1 MKFSAALALVVIVGF
16 VANGSALPAKNRMVY
31 LQQPQWYGAPQRM
44 MYVQYVQPSSSR
56 THARSTQAAAALV
69 AGESVATGT
78 YLKDC
83 DHSEADIAVAG
94 PGVGGLEAEQ
104 QQGQQGQHG
113 EDVLGAGGAHVAQS
127 VAEAYPE
134 DRDVQADAQVVED
147 AVEGSGEGVTL
158 EGAIEQAAENTN
170 TKAPRGYNFGT
181 DDSDANVEAQA
192 DAEAPVEASAAA
204 PAVNVNADLPATE
217 PVAPVA
223 AVKPARRYLPAHK
236 KVYVELEQ
244 SAENVAEQAE
254 AEEEDAGESTAD
266 EDEDD
271 GSFTGPVAPV
281 NPVRVPNAH
290 RPTKKASVK
299 PAKPSK
305 AAQNTGAAKPS
316 RAEKPLPVGTFF
328 PTDFG
333 GATGGAIAIA
343 NSFSTGEGGSATSHA
358 IAYGAPEPSRARVRP
373 SKLH

>member
-16 VANGSALPAKNRMVY
+16 VAQCSALPAKNRMVY

-69 AGESVATGT
+69 AGDSVATGT

-94 PGVGGLEAEQ
+94 PAVGGLEAEQ
-104 QQGQQGQHG
+104 QQGQHG
-113 EDVLGAGGAHVAQS
+113 EDVLGAGGAHGAQS

-134 DRDVQADAQVVED
+134 ERDVQADAQLVED
-147 AVEGSGEGVTL
+147 AVEGAGEGVTL
-158 EGAIEQAAENTN
+158 EGAIEQGAESTN
-170 TKAPRGYNFGT
+170 TKAPRGYNFAA
-181 DDSDANVEAQA
+181 DDSDSNVEVQT

-204 PAVNVNADLPATE
+204 PAVNVNADLPVPE

-244 SAENVAEQAE
+244 SAENAAEQTE
-254 AEEEDAGESTAD
+254 AEEEDADESTAD
-266 EDEDD
+266 EEEDD
-271 GSFTGPVAPV
+271 GSFAVPVAPV